1 MFGLLFFGYFISYSL
16 AAIELDASTIEPLV
30 NYTASRSFS
39 REKSVQS
46 CQWRRPVGASSW
58 WCRKDTR
65 LPSGTKVCW
74 NEGKTS
80 AEIKFGVVCFDHK
93 KSKWQERSTSNVWHV
108 ATFHWQYMKAAVRL
122 GYEFLDT
129 SVVDA
134 VQVRLWSLF
143 MQNLGCTM
151 YDVRIMSEC
160 YLLVRFHF
168 LMVHGVSSGC
178 CDGDGG
184 FNSLQRR
191 PRVKI
196 DCKCGSQV

>member
-1 MFGLLFFGYFISYSL
+1 MFGLLFFGFFISYSL

-30 NYTASRSFS
+30 KNTASQ
-39 REKSVQS
+39 EKSIQS
-46 CQWRRPVGASSW
+46 CQWRRPLGASSW

-74 NEGKTS
+74 NEGNSS
-80 AEIKFGVVCFDHK
+80 AELKFGVVCFDHM
-93 KSKWQERSTSNVWHV
+93 KSKWLNLSTSNVWHA

-134 VQVRLWSLF
+134 VQVQLWSLF

-151 YDVRIMSEC
+151 YIVRM
-160 YLLVRFHF
+160 L
-168 LMVHGVSSGC
+168 SSGPVSFF
-178 CDGDGG
+178 DGARSFIRLLWWWWRIQQPSTQAEGQ
-184 FNSLQRR
+184 SWL
-191 PRVKI
+191 
-196 DCKCGSQV
+196 

>member
-80 AEIKFGVVCFDHK
+80 AEIKFGVICFDYM
-93 KSKWQERSTSNVWHV
+93 KSQWQEKSTSNVWHV

-134 VQVRLWSLF
+134 VQVRLWSIF
-143 MQNLGCTM
+143 VQNLVCTL
-151 YDVRIMSEC
+151 YNVRCED
-160 YLLVRFHF
+160 YVRM
-168 LMVHGVSSGC
+168 LSSGPVSFF
-178 CDGDGG
+178 DGAWSFIRLLWWWWRIQQPSTQAEGQ
-184 FNSLQRR
+184 NWL
-191 PRVKI
+191 
-196 DCKCGSQV
+196 

>member
-1 MFGLLFFGYFISYSL
+1 MSWLLFPGLFVSYSL

-80 AEIKFGVVCFDHK
+80 ADIKFGVVCFDHT
-93 KSKWQERSTSNVWHV
+93 KSKWQENVRHV

-134 VQVRLWSLF
+134 VQVRLWSIF
-143 MQNLGCTM
+143 VQNLVCTL
-151 YDVRIMSEC
+151 YNVRCED
-160 YLLVRFHF
+160 YVRM
-168 LMVHGVSSGC
+168 LSSGPVSFF
-178 CDGDGG
+178 DGAWSFIRLLWWWWRIQQPSTQAEGQ
-184 FNSLQRR
+184 NWL
-191 PRVKI
+191 
-196 DCKCGSQV
+196 

>member
-1 MFGLLFFGYFISYSL
+1 MFGLLFLGFFISYSL

-80 AEIKFGVVCFDHK
+80 AEIKFGVICFDYMR
-93 KSKWQERSTSNVWHV
+93 SQWQEKSTSNIWHV
-108 ATFHWQYMKAAVRL
+108 ATSHWQDMKAAVRL

-134 VQVRLWSLF
+134 VQVRLWSIF
-143 MQNLGCTM
+143 VQNLVCTL
-151 YDVRIMSEC
+151 YNVRCED
-160 YLLVRFHF
+160 YVRM
-168 LMVHGVSSGC
+168 LSSGPVSFF
-178 CDGDGG
+178 DGAWS
-184 FNSLQRR
+184 FIRLLWWWWRIQR
-191 PRVKI
+191 PSTQAE
-196 DCKCGSQV
+196 GQNWL